1 MDSDLVR
8 GSGGI
13 FLVELDGQAIYSK
26 QETGRFPEVNEVLDL
41 IPALP

>member
-1 MDSDLVR
+1 VR

-26 QETGRFPEVNEVLDL
+26 HDTGRFPEIQEVLER
-41 IPALP
+41 IPAAT